1 MSVSNHDCHS
11 NDKYNLWGG
20 RFESG
25 NDQLM
30 KMFNESLPVDKR
42 LWEEDLIVIN
52 ACMILLVCYKMI
64 KINF

>member
-1 MSVSNHDCHS
+1 MSENNRDCHS

-20 RFESG
+20 RFESD

-42 LWEEDLIVIN
+42 LWEEDIIVKYLFMFN
-52 ACMILLVCYKMI
+52 LRR
-64 KINF
+64 